1 MAKAADAP
9 VILTAGGF
17 YDGSVL
23 VTVQAA
29 SASTVRYTTDGT
41 EPDASSP
48 VAPTLLR
55 VDKGDVIKARG
66 FTADGE
72 PLGVLMTREFGK

>member
-1 MAKAADAP
+1 MNLEEDYPRDVELEIDVPGA
-9 VILTAGGF
+9 VIH
-17 YDGSVL
+17 
-23 VTVQAA
+23 
-29 SASTVRYTTDGT
+29 YTTDGT

-48 VAPTLLR
+48 VAPSLLR

>member
-1 MAKAADAP
+1 MNLEEDYPRDVELEIDVPGA
-9 VILTAGGF
+9 II
-17 YDGSVL
+17 
-23 VTVQAA
+23 
-29 SASTVRYTTDGT
+29 RYTTDGT

-48 VAPTLLR
+48 VAPSLLR

-66 FTADGE
+66 FTAEGE